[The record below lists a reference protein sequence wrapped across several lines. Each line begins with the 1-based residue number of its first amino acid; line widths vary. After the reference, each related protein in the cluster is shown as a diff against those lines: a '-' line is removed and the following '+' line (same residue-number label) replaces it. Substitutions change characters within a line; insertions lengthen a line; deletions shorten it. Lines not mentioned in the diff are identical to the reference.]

1 MNILI
6 VHNTLN
12 DSRSVSGALRHFLYM
27 SEVWNEMGHPTDYLC
42 ARCGFPQI
50 GSMAPKSTLI
60 SSDGLFDATR
70 YLRQTWRYFPAYGYR
85 MLSSH
90 ATRLPRRYDV
100 VIASSQV
107 IFEVYP
113 ALVIAKRQGARLSAK
128 VHHVL
133 HSQEKRTGLFDRLF
147 LWSERQSTRWLNRH
161 AGLVFCGNPFVEQDY
176 HKLEKSLGLAPGPS
190 SPTGYGVDLTKFP
203 DSTDFQKPYD
213 VVHLGRLHEHKGVLQ
228 LAQVW
233 KMVCASKPV
242 AKLLVIGE
250 GPHRP
255 AVEQSFRDAGLWENV
270 RFTGG
275 IPEKEKDELICQS
288 KIGLS
293 LSFEEGWGLS
303 VNEYLAAG
311 LPVVAYALP
320 IFDVVFPT
328 QLDQVPSSDP
338 AAAAQAVLKWLNAP
352 AERKAAGLRGREFA
366 MRYDYRNV
374 ARTELA
380 GLEAMV
386 TSGR

>member
-12 DSRSVSGALRHFLYM
+12 DSRSLSGALRHFLYV

-42 ARCGFPQI
+42 ACCGFSQI
-50 GSMAPKSTLI
+50 GSLAPKSKLI
-60 SSDGLFDATR
+60 SSDGIFDATS
-70 YLRQTWRYFPAYGYR
+70 YLNQTWRYFPAYGYR
-85 MLSSH
+85 MATSH
-90 ATRLPRRYDV
+90 LTRLPRKYDV

-107 IFEVYP
+107 IFEVHP
-113 ALVIAKRQGARLSAK
+113 ALVIAKRQGAKLAAK

-133 HSQEKRTGLFDRLF
+133 HSQSKRTGLFDRLF
-147 LWSERQSTRWLNRH
+147 LWSERQSARWLNRH
-161 AGLVFCGNPFVEQDY
+161 AGMVFCGNPFVEQDY
-176 HKLEKSLGLAPGPS
+176 HKLEKSLGLRPGPS
-190 SPTGYGVDLTKFP
+190 APTGYGLDMSKFP
-203 DSTDFQKPYD
+203 DATDFAKPYD
-213 VVHLGRLHEHKGVLQ
+213 VVHLGRLHEHKGVMH

-233 KMVCASKPV
+233 KQVCAVKPD
-242 AKLLVIGE
+242 ARLLVIGE

-255 AVEQSFRDAGLWENV
+255 AVEQSFREAGLWERV

-275 IPEKEKDELICQS
+275 IPEKEKDDLICQS

-320 IFDVVFPT
+320 IFDVVFPN
-328 QLDQVPSSDP
+328 QLDQVPSSNP
-338 AAAAQAVLKWLNAP
+338 GAAASAILRWLNAP
-352 AERKAAGLRGREFA
+352 ADCKTVGQRGRQFA
-366 MRYDYRNV
+366 MRYDFRNV
-374 ARTELA
+374 ARNELS
-380 GLEAMV
+380 LIEKLF
-386 TSGR
+386 